1 MIVTL
6 LGILIYNLGKKPPAN
21 TGDIREVSSAPGSDR
36 FPGVGSGNP
45 FQYSCLE
52 SPMDRKPWQPTKSS
66 PWGHEES
73 DTTEVIS
80 YECTL

>member
-52 SPMDRKPWQPTKSS
+52 NPHGQRSLVDYRL
-66 PWGHEES
+66 WGPKES
-73 DTTEVIS
+73 DMTERLS
-80 YECTL
+80 T